1 MRRGYYGWDE
11 AELPLATLAA
21 RRARL
26 QAAMVDARLDG
37 LAFYTNI
44 ARPAAVSWLTGFTP
58 YWSEGLLFV
67 GPEGEP
73 EFATA
78 LSKRVAEWMRAVTP
92 VGALLTTPKPAEYFA
107 RRLASMGGPRRL
119 GVLELDMLPGGQAA
133 EILAVAPD
141 VELVDAT
148 DLFRA
153 ARLQRD
159 DAELGLFAHGAVIAR
174 EALAHIDSSASRD
187 AFALVG
193 AIEKSARDARAED
206 VQVTLA
212 PDLARDASFMR
223 VDRAEAVGESFA
235 IRASIAYKSTWV
247 RRARSVSTDAALASR
262 FAALEGALDTLIAR
276 HDPTRPIGA
285 QLANALHAVPGA
297 SLKGW
302 TLEDCRGSYPLEI
315 VAGEEI
321 GDATAGACSILTVH
335 ALINGVNWIAS
346 RPI

>member
-11 AELPLATLAA
+11 AELPLAALAA

-26 QAAMVDARLDG
+26 QAAMAGARLDG

-92 VGALLTTPKPAEYFA
+92 VGALLTTPRPAEYFA
-107 RRLASMGGPRRL
+107 KRLASAGGPRRL
-119 GVLELDMLPGGQAA
+119 GVLELDMLPGGQAT
-133 EILAVAPD
+133 EILAAAPN

-148 DLFRA
+148 ELFRA

-159 DAELGLFAHGAVIAR
+159 DAERGLFAHGAVIAR
-174 EALAHIDSSASRD
+174 EALALIDSSASRD

-193 AIEKSARDARAED
+193 AVEKSARDARAED

-212 PDLARDASFMR
+212 PDLARDAFCVR
-223 VDRAEAVGESFA
+223 VDRARDTGDSFA

-247 RRARSVSTDAALASR
+247 RRARSISTNPALASR
-262 FAALEGALDTLIAR
+262 FAALEGALDTLIAGR
-276 HDPTRPIGA
+276 DPAKPIGA
-285 QLANALHAVPGA
+285 ALAKAIQGVADA
-297 SLKGW
+297 SLKSW
-302 TLEDCRGSYPLEI
+302 TLEDCRGSYPLESI
-315 VAGEEI
+315 ASDET
-321 GDATAGACSILTVH
+321 GDAIAAPCSILTVH
-335 ALINGVNWIAS
+335 ATVNGVNWIAS
-346 RPI
+346 RPL

>member
-1 MRRGYYGWDE
+1 MRRGYYGWNE

-107 RRLASMGGPRRL
+107 KRLASAGGPRRL
-119 GVLELDMLPGGQAA
+119 GILELDMLPGGQAA
-133 EILAVAPD
+133 EILAAAPN

-148 DLFRA
+148 ALFRA

-159 DAELGLFAHGAVIAR
+159 DAERGLFAHAAVIAR

-193 AIEKSARDARAED
+193 AIEKSARDARVED

-212 PDLARDASFMR
+212 PDLARDGNFMR

-235 IRASIAYKSTWV
+235 IRASLAYKSTWA
-247 RRARSVSTDAALASR
+247 RRTRSVSTNAALASR

-276 HDPTRPIGA
+276 HDPARPIGA
-285 QLANALHAVPGA
+285 QLDAAIKAVTGA

-302 TLEDCRGSYPLEI
+302 MLEDCRGSYPLEI
-315 VAGEEI
+315 VAGDAI
-321 GDATAGACSILTVH
+321 GDTTAGPCSILTVH
-335 ALINGVNWIAS
+335 ALINGVNWIAT
-346 RPI
+346 RPM